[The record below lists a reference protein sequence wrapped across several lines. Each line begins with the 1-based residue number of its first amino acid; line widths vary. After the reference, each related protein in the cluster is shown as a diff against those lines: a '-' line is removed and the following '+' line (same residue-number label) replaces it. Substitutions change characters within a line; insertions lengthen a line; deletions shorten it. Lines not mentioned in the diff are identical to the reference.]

1 MISKENF
8 YKAIEI
14 LGFKRIGK
22 SMTWSK
28 NFGSLDCVMEADM
41 RDNKPTYPEQIQSDS
56 DTTRNFSQ
64 PESYVVFICVALLL
78 EKGYRTEHI
87 FLEKTWSLGHSAKS
101 GRADITVYD
110 ENGTNVLFIIECK
123 RAGKPF
129 ADARKLL
136 FEGRDD
142 KQLFSYLA
150 QARSAKWLQLLAI
163 DYDEEKKISRF
174 LRRL

>member
-78 EKGYRTEHI
+78 EKGYRPEHI
-87 FLEKTWSLGHSAKS
+87 FLEKNA
-101 GRADITVYD
+101 
-110 ENGTNVLFIIECK
+110 
-123 RAGKPF
+123 
-129 ADARKLL
+129 
-136 FEGRDD
+136 
-142 KQLFSYLA
+142 
-150 QARSAKWLQLLAI
+150 
-163 DYDEEKKISRF
+163 
-174 LRRL
+174 